1 LGLINP
7 LLDSRIDWPWFIAS
21 QFAFGIVAG
30 LVVARQERIGTR
42 QFAPFLMRAGIE
54 AQGLEEDNP
63 EKDGSR

>member
-1 LGLINP
+1 
-7 LLDSRIDWPWFIAS
+7 
-21 QFAFGIVAG
+21 

-42 QFAPFLMRAGIE
+42 QFEPFLVRAGIE